1 MPVSKVYRVWRR
13 TLNGWAPDDS
23 LVEKVRLIGHPMA
36 EVSRC
41 SNADRVW
48 AVVSL
53 SALGWTA
60 QEIAD
65 RMECSLRLIRNIKA
79 EHAAELAAYAL
90 QLRTQLIAVSTS
102 CQREVTTLRMQ
113 VSAQNTQIDQL
124 RRQRSDLISQLQLA
138 QALTPVRRAAPTPRR
153 TSA

>member
-1 MPVSKVYRVWRR
+1 M
-13 TLNGWAPDDS
+13 NGWTPDDG

-41 SNADRVW
+41 SCADRVW

-79 EHAAELAAYAL
+79 EHAAELASYAL
-90 QLRTQLIAVSTS
+90 QLRTQLIAVTNS
-102 CQREVTTLRMQ
+102 CQREVTALRITA
-113 VSAQNTQIDQL
+113 STQALQIEQL
-124 RRQRSDLISQLQLA
+124 RQQRSDLISQLQLA
-138 QALTPVRRAAPTPRR
+138 RSLAPVLRAAPTPRR

>member
-1 MPVSKVYRVWRR
+1 MTS
-13 TLNGWAPDDS
+13 WAPDDG

-41 SNADRVW
+41 SSADRVW

-79 EHAAELAAYAL
+79 EHAAELAGYAL
-90 QLRTQLIAVSTS
+90 QLRTQLLAMASS
-102 CQREVTTLRMQ
+102 CQREVTTLRIQ
-113 VSAQNTQIDQL
+113 CTAQAVQIDQL
-124 RRQRSDLISQLQLA
+124 KRQRSDLISQLQLA
-138 QALTPVRRAAPTPRR
+138 QAMRNASPTPRR